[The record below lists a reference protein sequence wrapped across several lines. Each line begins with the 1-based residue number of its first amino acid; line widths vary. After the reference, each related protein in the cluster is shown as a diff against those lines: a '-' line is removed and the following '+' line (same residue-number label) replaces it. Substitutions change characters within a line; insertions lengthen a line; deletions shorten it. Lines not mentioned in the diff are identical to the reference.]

1 MNTDLNSEKP
11 FPLWKARLA
20 WGAYFFCPWAL
31 LTNIRKNLLLELV
44 LSKPSVEA
52 ALQRQITLPSI
63 SSLLVVEKLLFGT
76 H

>member
-1 MNTDLNSEKP
+1 MGE
-11 FPLWKARLA
+11 
-20 WGAYFFCPWAL
+20 AYFFSPWAL

-63 SSLLVVEKLLFGT
+63 SSLLRTVEKLLFGT
-76 H
+76 LSHLALGAHTLCVC